1 VTSATQ
7 RLLDGAAEI
16 LGRPLSDTE
25 HGQLAKYLNL
35 LIKWHKTQRLVG
47 SSEPAWIVDNV
58 ILDSLLFTRLL
69 PAGVREVIDV
79 GSGAGVPG
87 IPLKV
92 VSNSLSMTLLEAR
105 QKRASFLATAV
116 RELGL
121 VNCSVANERLEQLP
135 SMTGGRF
142 DAAVARCAGDP
153 VDLLRGVQPLMKAG
167 GLVIAS
173 GPPERRPVNQGAWQE
188 VVWSGGRRLF
198 WTHSIT

>member
-1 VTSATQ
+1 MTSANQ
-7 RLLDGAAEI
+7 RLVDGAAEI
-16 LGRPLSDTE
+16 LGRALTDPEQAL
-25 HGQLAKYLNL
+25 LANYLNL
-35 LIKWHKTQRLVG
+35 LMKWQKTQRLVG

-69 PAGVREVIDV
+69 PAGVRDVIDV

-92 VSNSLSMTLLEAR
+92 VRGSLSMTLLEAR

-121 VNCSVANERLEQLP
+121 VGCRVANERLEELQAT
-135 SMTGGRF
+135 TGGRF

-153 VDLLRGVQPLMKAG
+153 LDLLRGVLPLMRPG
-167 GLVIAS
+167 GIVVAS
-173 GPPERRPVNQGAWQE
+173 GPPEPRDVDRGAWQA